1 MKKILDGQRIYKS
14 FDIDGEKIKV
24 LQDVS
29 ITIYENEFVSIMGP
43 SGSGKSTLL
52 YALSGMESLESGEI
66 IFHNQRLTACGETE
80 LADIRRQQMG
90 FVFQQAAFL
99 KNLTIID
106 NIVLPALRDHRKK
119 AKELTKRAQQLLE
132 SAGICDLTNRMANQ
146 VSGGQLQRAGICR
159 ALINKPKIIFGDE
172 PTGALNSKIAE
183 EIMNHFFQIN
193 QEGTTIMLVTH
204 DVKVAA
210 KSERVLFMKD
220 GQIIDELRL
229 GRLSQQPRMENRI
242 EKVTR
247 KMLRIE
253 M

>member
-1 MKKILDGQRIYKS
+1 MKKILDGQQIHKY
-14 FDIDGEKIKV
+14 FDIEKEKIRV
-24 LQDVS
+24 LRDVS
-29 ITIYENEFVSIMGP
+29 ITIYEGEFITIMGP

-52 YALSGMESLESGEI
+52 YALSGMDTVDSGEI
-66 IFHNQRLTACGETE
+66 IFNNQRLPACEESE

-90 FVFQQAAFL
+90 FVFQQPTFL

-106 NIVLPALRDHRKK
+106 NIILPAVRGNRKK
-119 AKELTKRAQQLLE
+119 AKALAKKAQQLLE
-132 SAGICDLTNRMANQ
+132 NTGIGDLAYRMTNQ

-159 ALINKPKIIFGDE
+159 ALINEPKIIFGDE
-172 PTGALNSKIAE
+172 PTGALNSKTAE
-183 EIMNHFFQIN
+183 GMMDHFLQVN

-204 DVKVAA
+204 DAKVAA

-220 GQIIDELRL
+220 GQIVDELRL
-229 GRLSQQPRMENRI
+229 GKLSYQRGMENRI